1 MKARHLLLAW
11 VCVGVLSYAAQAKQL
26 AVVAD
31 PSNPTS
37 NVTTSELEKILSGR
51 TLSWPDGKPITV
63 VLHDPSSAD
72 MQLVLR
78 KLLNMTPDQ
87 ARTFIH
93 AHSGAMVIADS
104 DEAVLRFVSETRGAI
119 GVIDL
124 YSLTKDVK
132 VLKVDGKLP
141 VEQGYILR
149 GN

>member
-1 MKARHLLLAW
+1 MKARHLLFAW
-11 VCVGVLSYAAQAKQL
+11 MCVGALSCASQAKQL

-31 PSNPTS
+31 PANTTS
-37 NVTTSELEKILSGR
+37 NVSASELEKILSAR
-51 TLSWPDGKPITV
+51 MQTWPDGKPITV

-78 KLLNMTPDQ
+78 KLLNMTADQ
-87 ARTFIH
+87 ARTFFH
-93 AHSGAMVIADS
+93 AHSGAIVVADS
-104 DEAVLRFVSETRGAI
+104 DESVLRFVSSTRGAI

>member
-1 MKARHLLLAW
+1 MKARHLLFA
-11 VCVGVLSYAAQAKQL
+11 CVYVGLLSCAAYAKQL

-31 PSNPTS
+31 PANSTS
-37 NVTTSELEKILSGR
+37 NLSVAELQKILSAR
-51 TLSWPDGKPITV
+51 AQSWPDGKPITV
-63 VLHDPSSAD
+63 VLHDPSTAD

-78 KLLNMTPDQ
+78 KLMNMTPDQ
-87 ARTFIH
+87 ARALIH
-93 AHSGAMVIADS
+93 AHSGAFVVADS
-104 DEAVLRFVSETRGAI
+104 DEAVLRFVSETRGAVGI
-119 GVIDL
+119 VDL

>member
-1 MKARHLLLAW
+1 MRVRHFLFTC
-11 VCVGVLSYAAQAKQL
+11 VCVGALTYAANAKQL
-26 AVVAD
+26 AIVAD
-31 PSNPTS
+31 TANATS
-37 NVTTSELEKILSGR
+37 NLSASELGKILSAR
-51 TLSWPDGKPITV
+51 MQSWPDGRPITV

-87 ARTFIH
+87 ARSLIH
-93 AHSGAMVIADS
+93 AHSGAIKLADS
-104 DEAVLRFVSETRGAI
+104 DQDVLRFVSATRGAI
-119 GVIDL
+119 GIIDL

-141 VEQGYILR
+141 VEQGYLLR